1 MSASLSHITPLEL
14 FVRLGIAA
22 LLGAFIGFE
31 RQWRQ
36 RSAGL
41 HTTSLVAIGAA
52 LFTLLDIVMGAGD
65 RTRIVAGVVTGVGF
79 IAGGVI
85 LRTGANVSGLNTAAT
100 MWATAAVG
108 ALAGFGLWAEAFA
121 GAAAIILLNCVFQPV
136 ADAIDAR
143 AHARQ
148 AAETRYKLSALC
160 RPESQD
166 AAASAILDAAGGS
179 TIGLQSIERRRTD
192 DGFIS
197 LRAAIYSPKAND
209 RAVETLCGQLLS
221 LSGVEASEWQK
232 SAP

>member
-52 LFTLLDIVMGAGD
+52 LFTLLDIVIGAGD
-65 RTRIVAGVVTGVGF
+65 TTRIVAGVVTGVGF

-100 MWATAAVG
+100 IWATAAVG

-121 GAAAIILLNCVFQPV
+121 GAAAILLLNCVFQPV

-143 AHARQ
+143 AQARQ
-148 AAETRYKLSALC
+148 DAETSYKLSVLC

-166 AAASAILDAAGGS
+166 AVSGAIVDAASRSAMS
-179 TIGLQSIERRRTD
+179 LQSLERRRAD
-192 DGFIS
+192 DGLVR
-197 LRAAIYSPKAND
+197 LRAELYAPKADD
-209 RAVETLCGQLLS
+209 RAVETLSSQLLS
-221 LSGVEASEWQK
+221 LGGVEASQWQ
-232 SAP
+232 SSVA

>member
-52 LFTLLDIVMGAGD
+52 LFTLLDIVIRPGD
-65 RTRIVAGVVTGVGF
+65 TTRIIAGIVTGVGF

-85 LRTGANVSGLNTAAT
+85 LRTGANVTGLNTAAT

-121 GAAAIILLNCVFQPV
+121 GAAAILLLNCLFQPI
-136 ADAIDAR
+136 ADAIDTR
-143 AHARQ
+143 SRIRQ
-148 AAETRYKLSALC
+148 SAEALYKLSVLC

-166 AAASAILDAAGGS
+166 AVSAAIVEAVSSSAMS
-179 TIGLQSIERRRTD
+179 LQSLERRRAD
-192 DGFIS
+192 DGLIR
-197 LRAAIYSPKAND
+197 LRAEIYSPKANE
-209 RAVETLCGQLLS
+209 RAVETLSSRLLS
-221 LSGVEASEWQK
+221 HDGVETSQWQ
-232 SAP
+232 SSVP